1 MLTPFAPVF
10 ILFCHVLETL
20 DMSDFEVL
28 QNFTSSLRQ
37 LTGATEVAGRMFL
50 LCQAMCDVL
59 QACLDDACHSQWES
73 GFNGASEIL
82 SQTGLDYL
90 AHGVDGAQPSDPAD
104 FYFGT
109 ISLFQ

>member
-1 MLTPFAPVF
+1 MLTPFAPIF

-20 DMSDFEVL
+20 DVSDLEVL

-37 LTGATEVAGRMFL
+37 LTGATEVAGRMYL

-59 QACLDDACHSQWES
+59 QACLDDACQSQLET
-73 GFNGASEIL
+73 GFNGASAIL
-82 SQTGLDYL
+82 SQTGLDCL
-90 AHGVDGAQPSDPAD
+90 ANGIDGTQPSDPAD